1 MDPLPVRSVQ
11 GKEKTGMV
19 HRRFVTIIALIVVAL
34 AVNGNTWARDSL
46 EQAKASAPLAPA
58 GTAFTYQGQLNG
70 TGGPVTD
77 TCDFQF
83 SLWDSSMG
91 GTQIAGTL
99 TLTAVGVTDGLF
111 TVPLNFGPA
120 FDGNARW
127 LEIAVRCPAGSGTY
141 NTLAPRQELTPTP
154 YAMDADMLD
163 GLHFDAFA
171 LAGHAHWGETWSGTG
186 GMDTGLTLQG
196 GGVGLYGMGSV
207 AGVEGLATAAHGAG
221 VVGLGSGPAAGVMGV
236 SVDGNPIEAYSQGE
250 GNRQFYVDT
259 YGRVY
264 AIGAV
269 PVLPRAQAPVSN
281 TFHTVDSTGD
291 VGAGS
296 SATIGV
302 DGLPL
307 IAYLDTT
314 NEDLK
319 VAHCDDAACTSAA
332 TTTADTGSVGDSFP
346 SATIGADGLPLI
358 AYISGGLKVA
368 HCEDIAC
375 STATLTLLHS
385 SGSDVDPSVTIGTDG
400 LGLISFGSG
409 TAIDV
414 AHCANTACTS
424 ATVSSLGTG
433 AYADGTS
440 VTIGADG
447 RGLISYNNSISI
459 GLEVAHC
466 NNVACTGATITQTP
480 FPSALTTSVTVGAD
494 GLGLVTYYGYG
505 GWEVMHCDDVPCT
518 SQTRAVV
525 GDYGDGGGWPS
536 VTIGVDGLALISS
549 YYEIDTTHGTLLVA
563 HCTDVACS
571 QSVVTTLAS
580 SGGSVGM
587 YSSVTIGAD
596 GLPLIS
602 YYDKTNGDL
611 RAAHCADAFCVN
623 YLRRR

>member
-1 MDPLPVRSVQ
+1 
-11 GKEKTGMV
+11 MV
-19 HRRFVTIIALIVVAL
+19 HRRLVAIMTLIVVAL
-34 AVNGNTWARDSL
+34 AVNGNTWARDSQ
-46 EQAKASAPLAPA
+46 EQVMASAPLAPA

-77 TCDFQF
+77 LCDFQF
-83 SLWDSSMG
+83 GLWDASAG
-91 GTQIAGTL
+91 GIQIGPTL
-99 TLTAVGVTDGLF
+99 TLTGVGVTDGLF

-127 LEIAVRCPAGSGTY
+127 LEIAVRCPAGSGGY
-141 NTLAPRQELTPTP
+141 NTLTPRQELTPTP
-154 YAMDADMLD
+154 YSIDADMLD
-163 GLHFDAFA
+163 GLHADAFA
-171 LAGHAHWGETWSGTG
+171 LGGHTHWGETWSGTG

-236 SVDGNPIEAYSQGE
+236 SVNGNPLEGYSQGE
-250 GNRQFYVDT
+250 GHRQFYVDT

-264 AIGAV
+264 AVGTV

-319 VAHCDDAACTSAA
+319 VAHCYDAACASATA
-332 TTTADTGSVGDSFP
+332 TIVDSGSVGDSPP
-346 SATIGADGLPLI
+346 SVTIGTDGLPLV

-368 HCEDIAC
+368 HCEDVAC

-409 TAIDV
+409 SSLAA

-424 ATVSSLGTG
+424 ATISTLGT
-433 AYADGTS
+433 AYPEGTS

-447 RGLISYNNSISI
+447 RGLISCVHWILL

-466 NNVACTGATITQTP
+466 DNIACTSATITSLVAAASP
-480 FPSALTTSVTVGAD
+480 TSVATGAD
-494 GLGLVTYYGYG
+494 GLGLITYYGSS
-505 GWEVMHCDDVPCT
+505 GWEVVHCSDVPCT
-518 SQTRAVV
+518 SATRTVIGNTSA
-525 GDYGDGGGWPS
+525 DGLYPS
-536 VTIGVDGLALISS
+536 VTIGADGLALLTS
-549 YYEIDTTHGTLLVA
+549 YHQTDTTHGTLLVA
-563 HCTDVACS
+563 HCYDVACS
-571 QSVVTTLAS
+571 GAVVTTLAS

-602 YYDKTNGDL
+602 YYDATNDDL
-611 RAAHCADAFCVN
+611 RAAHCADAFCVQ
-623 YLRRR
+623 YFRRR